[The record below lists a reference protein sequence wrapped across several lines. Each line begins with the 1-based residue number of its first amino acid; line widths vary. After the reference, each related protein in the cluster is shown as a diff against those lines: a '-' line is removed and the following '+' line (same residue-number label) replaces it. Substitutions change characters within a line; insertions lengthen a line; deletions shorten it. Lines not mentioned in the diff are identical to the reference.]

1 MPKSA
6 AATFDDDFGA
16 FEPRRATAPRK
27 PQAVRSKGQTSR
39 GRKGRKGGGFRLDM
53 AKVARVAAIG
63 MGATLALGIMVNAL
77 MMQKS
82 RHPAPLFGQTIAL
95 PKEAAAKQATVS
107 VGAPAKPVPSAL
119 PVAQALSQPVPQ
131 QASQPTSAKAHHA
144 AAIAGPDKPAGDD
157 AIARLLNGGGNGA
170 GEKTAAKG
178 ETKGDATS
186 DGKTVLGIQRAL
198 AKLGFAIKPSGTF
211 GPQTRKAIEAFEKDR
226 HLPVHG
232 EVSPRLVKL
241 LSAESGVKLN

>member
-1 MPKSA
+1 M
-6 AATFDDDFGA
+6 T
-16 FEPRRATAPRK
+16 
-27 PQAVRSKGQTSR
+27 
-39 GRKGRKGGGFRLDM
+39 
-53 AKVARVAAIG
+53 KVARVAAVG

-95 PKEAAAKQATVS
+95 PKEAAPKQAATLVS
-107 VGAPAKPVPSAL
+107 VPVKPAPPAPPLA
-119 PVAQALSQPVPQ
+119 QPVPQ
-131 QASQPTSAKAHHA
+131 PASQPNSAKAHHA
-144 AAIAGPDKPAGDD
+144 AAVGAPDKPAGDD
-157 AIARLLNGGGNGA
+157 AIARLLNGGG
-170 GEKTAAKG
+170 EKTAAKGDTKG

-211 GPQTRKAIEAFEKDR
+211 GPQTRKAIEAFERDR
-226 HLPVHG
+226 HLPVNG
-232 EVSPRLVKL
+232 EVSARLVRV